1 MMGNKLTHASLFTGI
16 GGADLAAETAGFE
29 TKVQVEINPFVN
41 PSSDSD
47 SQTPNSSGISGKSQ
61 EEISS
66 ERAEETPQCSL
77 VDSRANQYQP
87 QDHEKVRKT
96 IDGSGQNTLD
106 LFGNVSPLGLLR
118 KMLQTSA
125 IYQSS
130 EGYMPIWKTRV
141 TKSGFLKYQLQVPE
155 RRTSEKDVSW
165 LPTPCA
171 TDFKR
176 ARVSPADLNR
186 KSPSI
191 PVFASAIQQGIIIL
205 STPTTSQDFKPIQ
218 ELSSSERKG
227 THGMAL
233 CGAMSTKGYLFLPTP
248 LRSKMDTIRELLPKE
263 KDIGYHYG
271 KMLPGAIGDVYPSLI
286 GKRIHPKFVEWMMGF
301 PEEWTNPDCK
311 LSATQLCPGKSIQSS
326 KQSPESS
333 GDKP

>member
-1 MMGNKLTHASLFTGI
+1 MGNKLTHASLFTGI

-47 SQTPNSSGISGKSQ
+47 SQTPSSSEISGKSQ

-118 KMLQTSA
+118 KMLQTSS

-130 EGYMPIWKTRV
+130 EESIPIWKTKV
-141 TKSGFLKYQLQVPE
+141 TKSGFLKYQLQVPG
-155 RRTSEKDVSW
+155 RRTSENAALL

-171 TDFKR
+171 TDYKR
-176 ARVSPADLNR
+176 AQVSPADLNR

-191 PVFASAIQQGIIIL
+191 PVFASAIQQGIIKL
-205 STPTTSQDFKPIQ
+205 STPTTSQDFKVIRPQIP
-218 ELSSSERKG
+218 SERAGKHG
-227 THGMAL
+227 TV
-233 CGAMSTKGYLFLPTP
+233 
-248 LRSKMDTIRELLPKE
+248 
-263 KDIGYHYG
+263 
-271 KMLPGAIGDVYPSLI
+271 LPGSLGSAFPSLI

-301 PEEWTNPDCK
+301 PDEWTNPDCK
-311 LSATQLCPGKSIQSS
+311 LSAMQLCPGKSIQSS
-326 KQSPESS
+326 KQSPGSS
-333 GDKP
+333 EDKL

>member
-47 SQTPNSSGISGKSQ
+47 SQTPNSSEISGKSQ

-141 TKSGFLKYQLQVPE
+141 TKSGFLKYQLQVPG
-155 RRTSEKDVSW
+155 RRISEGGVSW
-165 LPTPCA
+165 LPTPVSS
-171 TDFKR
+171 DGKR
-176 ARVSPADLNR
+176 SKVCPADLNR

-191 PVFASAIQQGIIIL
+191 PVFASAIQQGIIKL
-205 STPTTSQDFKPIQ
+205 STPTTSQDFKVIRPQIP
-218 ELSSSERKG
+218 SERAGKHG
-227 THGMAL
+227 TV
-233 CGAMSTKGYLFLPTP
+233 
-248 LRSKMDTIRELLPKE
+248 
-263 KDIGYHYG
+263 
-271 KMLPGAIGDVYPSLI
+271 LPGSLGSTFPSLI

-311 LSATQLCPGKSIQSS
+311 LSAMQLCLGKSIQSS

>member
-47 SQTPNSSGISGKSQ
+47 SQMPNSSEISGRSQ
-61 EEISS
+61 EGISS
-66 ERAEETPQCSL
+66 ECAEETPQCSQA
-77 VDSRANQYQP
+77 DSPVSRSVP
-87 QDHEKVRKT
+87 QGNDSERM
-96 IDGSGQNTLD
+96 ILAGYGQNTLD

-118 KMLQTSA
+118 KMLHTSS

-130 EGYMPIWKTRV
+130 EESIPIWKTRV
-141 TKSGFLKYQLQVPE
+141 TKSGFLKYQLQVPG
-155 RRTSEKDVSW
+155 RRTSENAVLL

-171 TDFKR
+171 TDYKR
-176 ARVSPADLNR
+176 AQVSPADLNR

-191 PVFASAIQQGIIIL
+191 PVFASAIQQGIVKL
-205 STPTTSQDFKPIQ
+205 STPTASQDYNPIRPQ
-218 ELSSSERKG
+218 IPSERAGKHG
-227 THGMAL
+227 TV
-233 CGAMSTKGYLFLPTP
+233 
-248 LRSKMDTIRELLPKE
+248 
-263 KDIGYHYG
+263 
-271 KMLPGAIGDVYPSLI
+271 LPGSLGSAFPSLI

-301 PEEWTNPDCK
+301 PENWTNPDCK
-311 LSATQLCPGKSIQSS
+311 LSGMQLCQDKSIQFS

-333 GDKP
+333 EVNAE

>member
-1 MMGNKLTHASLFTGI
+1 MGNKLTHASLFTGI

-47 SQTPNSSGISGKSQ
+47 SQTPSSSEISGKSQ

-118 KMLQTSA
+118 KMLQTSS

-130 EGYMPIWKTRV
+130 EESIPIWKTKV
-141 TKSGFLKYQLQVPE
+141 TKSGFLKYQLQVPG
-155 RRTSEKDVSW
+155 RRTSENAALL

-171 TDFKR
+171 TDYKR
-176 ARVSPADLNR
+176 AQVSPADLNR

-191 PVFASAIQQGIIIL
+191 PVFASAIQQGIIKL
-205 STPTTSQDFKPIQ
+205 STPTASQDYNPIRPQ
-218 ELSSSERKG
+218 IPSERAGKHG
-227 THGMAL
+227 T
-233 CGAMSTKGYLFLPTP
+233 
-248 LRSKMDTIRELLPKE
+248 LLP
-263 KDIGYHYG
+263 GSLG
-271 KMLPGAIGDVYPSLI
+271 SAFPSLI

-301 PEEWTNPDCK
+301 PDEWTNPDCK
-311 LSATQLCPGKSIQSS
+311 LSAMQLCPGKSIQSS
-326 KQSPESS
+326 KQSPGSS
-333 GDKP
+333 EDKL